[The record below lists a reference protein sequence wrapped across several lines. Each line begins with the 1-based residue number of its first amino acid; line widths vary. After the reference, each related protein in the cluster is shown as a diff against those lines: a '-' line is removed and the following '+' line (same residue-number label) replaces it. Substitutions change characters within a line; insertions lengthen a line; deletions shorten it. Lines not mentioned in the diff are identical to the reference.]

1 MASAGFAL
9 DGIFASSLASFTT
22 TIACESIGASF
33 QPCVVS
39 LAAMSLAQLL
49 HGFLCLSSLTLQSQ
63 AALDSVSE
71 ASLDGAIGVYHG
83 TALDLLALYLAH
95 ARSEEIEARGAKERG
110 VLINSYNYLAYACAH
125 YITYFSPPSSPA
137 GLCGQGLVEAMHTL
151 HLAADELQHEHMAE
165 QQRVVAKL
173 AGRIKLS
180 VDGVTVVSGRAMT
193 TKSRPESPA
202 NAQGRGSTP
211 APAASAMG
219 MAMTTPGGGIYGLA
233 QKLGALG
240 DASPPPPTPK
250 QQQGQQ
256 AVSPAAGARLAPCR
270 G

>member
-1 MASAGFAL
+1 
-9 DGIFASSLASFTT
+9 
-22 TIACESIGASF
+22 
-33 QPCVVS
+33 
-39 LAAMSLAQLL
+39 
-49 HGFLCLSSLTLQSQ
+49 LCLSSLTLQSQ
-63 AALDSVSE
+63 AALESVSE

-125 YITYFSPPSSPA
+125 YITYFRPPSSPA

-256 AVSPAAGARLAPCR
+256 AVSPYASDSNTSGSMTGLGIRRGLADLWRDFDVAHDDEEVNGAPNNVQAAQAAMKHI
-270 G
+270 